1 MTINIKRLSL
11 NSEPHSSAVFRL
23 SLPEAEISVV
33 EDMPTNQSINRF
45 NGSQVLII
53 DDDESVRLG
62 MRELLLSWGC
72 DCLIAES
79 ADEALAL
86 TDSKAPD
93 LLIVDYRL
101 REEKTGSGA
110 IELLRDKLDV
120 NLPAIIITDDTA
132 ADRLCEAQT
141 SDA

>member
-1 MTINIKRLSL
+1 M
-11 NSEPHSSAVFRL
+11 
-23 SLPEAEISVV
+23 
-33 EDMPTNQSINRF
+33 
-45 NGSQVLII
+45 II

-86 TDSKAPD
+86 TNGKAPD

-101 REEKTGSGA
+101 REEKTGREA
-110 IELLRDKLDV
+110 IELFRNKLDT
-120 NLPAIIITDDTA
+120 NLPAIIITGDTA
-132 ADRLCEAQT
+132 ADRLREAQT
-141 SDA
+141 SDALLLHKPVSSLELQRTMASLLEKT